1 MANWKKFRWILQNII
16 CVKDTLGSSLLCC
29 GAARRSDKSVGDLS
43 RSYKHHNCIN
53 GAAADHGEDP
63 ELSKEALMNLECGAL
78 WSVMANKIEP
88 VFCSSS

>member
-1 MANWKKFRWILQNII
+1 MYFFIEKSLKIKGKLKEVLVDLTKHNLCKGHAWIEFALR
-16 CVKDTLGSSLLCC
+16 C
-29 GAARRSDKSVGDLS
+29 GRSDKSVGDLS

-78 WSVMANKIEP
+78 
-88 VFCSSS
+88 